1 MRGEPGEHP
10 RPAQIR
16 RITFD
21 HVHKVNGSA
30 WFRARLRQEQ
40 GPTSPADHRTRL
52 QIERQVALPAGIK
65 ADQVT
70 PHLVTYLL
78 GLPAALRR
86 TFTWDRGREIAGY
99 KAITAAANMPIYLC

>member
-1 MRGEPGEHP
+1 M
-10 RPAQIR
+10 
-16 RITFD
+16 
-21 HVHKVNGSA
+21 
-30 WFRARLRQEQ
+30 
-40 GPTSPADHRTRL
+40 
-52 QIERQVALPAGIK
+52 ALPAGIK